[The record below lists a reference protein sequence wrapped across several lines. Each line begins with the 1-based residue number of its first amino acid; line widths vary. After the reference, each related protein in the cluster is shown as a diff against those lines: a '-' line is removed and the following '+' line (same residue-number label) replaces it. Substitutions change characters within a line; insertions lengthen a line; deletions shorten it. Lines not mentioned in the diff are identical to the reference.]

1 MQGHIAKHQ
10 TELDE
15 YSEEWGI
22 ELSKAEGQAQHK
34 ETYRV
39 NYPGPVGD
47 DRLKHQLKRMK
58 GMDQAIPNICSRCG
72 FPNN

>member
-10 TELDE
+10 TELGE

-39 NYPGPVGD
+39 NYTGPVGD
-47 DRLKHQLKRMK
+47 DRLKHQLKRM
-58 GMDQAIPNICSRCG
+58 
-72 FPNN
+72 